1 MAYSVAEGHIAF
13 SISEI
18 DPPIGTAMALLPTVI
33 GVARWQRGTGD
44 EYWSSHQAWLDGL
57 TRAASGR
64 FAA

>member
-1 MAYSVAEGHIAF
+1 M
-13 SISEI
+13 
-18 DPPIGTAMALLPTVI
+18 AMALLPTVI